1 MEISILTTTQPKLT
15 AVEAFAEIAT
25 RRICLTPAFDGRL
38 WRAGVEVHGD
48 SPHSRSRAL
57 RSVSAI
63 ATSPLCAIELLMA
76 KLAPVDEE
84 DELGW

>member
-1 MEISILTTTQPKLT
+1 MMPITRRSMLT
-15 AVEAFAEIAT
+15 AAEAFAEIAA

-38 WRAGVEVHGD
+38 WCAGVEVHGD

-57 RSVSAI
+57 RSVLAI

-84 DELGW
+84 DELSW